1 MKPLKA
7 HRMKLFLP
15 SSFWKTAFA
24 WVLLGALVIGH
35 AQTPDQGSLV
45 LAGTITKTTC
55 VLNFGDAQS
64 TLAGRKTL
72 SFGSIPTSQIPQG
85 LGQGFENVAPKQTVI
100 LSVTNADGK
109 TCDSLGTGK
118 WDVGVSINPSRLHP
132 QFNLILLSDG
142 DRSATPRAF
151 TEEIG
156 IKLETTVNGTV
167 GATEVRLDKP
177 VFTPVGGA
185 GTFTLLSNSLATTPT
200 LLATDKLALSA
211 QYLTLT
217 TGPKSPGAYSAAVAL
232 SVFYL

>member
-1 MKPLKA
+1 MQ
-7 HRMKLFLP
+7 FLSIP
-15 SSFWKTAFA
+15 TLWKSAFA
-24 WVLLGALVIGH
+24 WVLLGALTIGH

-45 LAGTITKTTC
+45 LAGTISKATC

-185 GTFTLLSNSLATTPT
+185 GTFTLLSSPSSTAPS

-211 QYLTLT
+211 IFFTLSRVA
-217 TGPKSPGAYSAAVAL
+217 KSPGAYTVAIPL
-232 SVFYL
+232 TVFYQ

>member
-1 MKPLKA
+1 MKQAWCQGWGRGLA
-7 HRMKLFLP
+7 QWARATWLFM
-15 SSFWKTAFA
+15 
-24 WVLLGALVIGH
+24 GALSIGH

-45 LAGTITKTTC
+45 LSGTITKTTC
-55 VLNFGDAQS
+55 GLNFGDAQS

-72 SFGSIPTSQIPQG
+72 SFGSISTANIPS
-85 LGQGFENVAPKQTVI
+85 ENGRSFATKQTVI
-100 LSVTNADGK
+100 LSVTNADGN
-109 TCDSLGTGK
+109 TCDGIGSGK

-167 GATEVRLDKP
+167 GATEVRLDQP

-211 QYLTLT
+211 QFLTLT

-232 SVFYL
+232 SVFYQ